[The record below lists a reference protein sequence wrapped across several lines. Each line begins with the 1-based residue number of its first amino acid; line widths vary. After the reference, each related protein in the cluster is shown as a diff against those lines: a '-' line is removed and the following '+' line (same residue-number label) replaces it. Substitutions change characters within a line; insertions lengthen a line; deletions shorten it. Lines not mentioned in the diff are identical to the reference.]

1 MLKWLILIIR
11 LLSFKTLE
19 SFILKRLWRNQN
31 CFDSHLFPLI
41 HKTAD
46 SHSYFLSCRN
56 NLTAIFIRT
65 SRGKLQLP
73 QCFAKC
79 QAILVSI
86 SVLKASVGNKWSL
99 KKREKINKQAQI
111 CSYVSLTTITCP
123 LWRVFFLYNKP
134 FRSQIRFPGRFAA
147 QLSLCISKNGPT
159 FTVPIRTS

>member
-1 MLKWLILIIR
+1 MIDFDYPFTFFQNSGIFHTGKVYGEIR
-11 LLSFKTLE
+11 
-19 SFILKRLWRNQN
+19 I

-46 SHSYFLSCRN
+46 SHSYSLSCRN

-99 KKREKINKQAQI
+99 KKGKK
-111 CSYVSLTTITCP
+111 
-123 LWRVFFLYNKP
+123 
-134 FRSQIRFPGRFAA
+134 
-147 QLSLCISKNGPT
+147 
-159 FTVPIRTS
+159 